1 MKRFAMGKS
10 AVNGVLRAL
19 GLGVGLSALGL
30 STLGLSTTGALRAA
44 ELKPETLTAWDRYVQ
59 SADSAMQ
66 ARLRPG
72 HSFLWIDEAPDRRR
86 QLRGGEILTISADE
100 HNPKKVPS
108 GLIHHWVG
116 AAFIPNAKLNDVL
129 AVVRDYGHYKDY
141 YNPTVID
148 SRTIRQAPEADR
160 FSTLLMNKAIF
171 LKIALENECESS
183 YAQAGPGRWYSTATT
198 VRVQEI
204 EDYGRAGEHK
214 LPSGEGS
221 GYIWRLHGINRYEEG
236 DGGVYM
242 EIEAM
247 ALSREIPAAMRW
259 AVDPIVRRV
268 SKGSLVTSL
277 RQTQD
282 AVGTSSRIAARQS
295 TAGQASPIPIAIPAL
310 VSGFARQSGQ
320 H

>member
-1 MKRFAMGKS
+1 MNARFQ
-10 AVNGVLRAL
+10 VFVLVAL
-19 GLGVGLSALGL
+19 GSSMLTALH
-30 STLGLSTTGALRAA
+30 AA
-44 ELKPETLTAWDRYVQ
+44 ELKAGTLSAWDQYIQ

-72 HSFLWIDEAPDRRR
+72 HSFLWIDEVPDRRR
-86 QLRGGEILTISADE
+86 EVRGGEILAISAGE

-116 AAFIPNAKLNDVL
+116 AAFIPNTKLSTVL
-129 AVVRDYGHYKDY
+129 GVVRDYAHYKDY
-141 YNPTVID
+141 YNPSVID

-160 FSTLLMNKAIF
+160 FSTLLMNKALF

-183 YAQAGPGRWYSTATT
+183 YVQAGPGKWYSTATT

-204 EDYGRAGEHK
+204 EDYGQASEHK

-221 GYIWRLHGINRYEEG
+221 GYIWRLHGITRYEEG

-242 EIEAM
+242 EIEAI

-259 AVDPIVRRV
+259 VVDPIVRRV

-282 AVGTSSRIAARQS
+282 AVSSSGRVATRQRD
-295 TAGQASPIPIAIPAL
+295 AIPDLA
-310 VSGFARQSGQ
+310 SGFLKSSPQ